1 MQTTHNGMIRGW
13 MASTAVLAAL
23 IAVPAAAQQ
32 APMPSSTDGSIA
44 NSAASLQDGPQAD
57 SPDAIVVTG
66 SRIRRAGLDN
76 AAPVAEITSQAIT
89 DRGFITAADALNN
102 LPSNAPVL
110 NQADGTGNSS
120 GPGYQA
126 PNLFNLG
133 PGRTLTLFNGRRMV
147 TSGSGI
153 GAGDGVGNAFVDANI
168 IPLGLLDR
176 VEVYQGGGAAVY
188 GSDAIAG
195 VVNYIVKKD
204 FAGLELDAQ
213 NGISSRG
220 DYATHSLRATAGRNF
235 GDGRGNVAID
245 LGYSKSPTL
254 MFSARPLSNLG
265 RLTVSNSADTGPA
278 DGIPAVK
285 EIFNAAFWPFN
296 ANGVIFTRPAPVQPF
311 LARSGGNALQFAPDG
326 SVIPYNTGAIQ
337 GIPFASGGDGF
348 KYQALAG
355 LRTGVERYTANLVGH
370 YDLTDRLTLST
381 ELLYARTTGTE
392 IPQGNSYTTLNAG
405 SSSGP
410 IAFTIANPFLTAQAR
425 TLLSGASAA
434 FAGGAPLYL
443 SKYFYDLTPSNDQTT
458 RTDTYRAALAL
469 NGDFDVGSRNFYWS
483 LAGSY
488 ARVDG
493 AQRSWQVV
501 NSRFQNAISAV
512 ASGGRIVCAINA
524 DATVANDDAACAPIN
539 PFGDGNV
546 SAAAR
551 DYVSTR
557 AGIDWKNEQV
567 DLLATLGGTLA
578 RLPMGNADFS
588 IAYEHRDERARFDPL
603 AANRAGSFG
612 TGVRQIAQ
620 SGGYNTDEASAE
632 LIVPLVG
639 KDVTLPL
646 VRLLEAKGAFRYV
659 DNSYA
664 GHQNVWDLGLRWE
677 VVRGVTLRG
686 SRSRNFRAPTLTQL
700 LAPSSSGLNST
711 GFDPCD
717 ADRIAGGPNPA
728 QRRAS
733 CLALFTANPGYG
745 VDADGT
751 GAGLSA
757 AARLA
762 RFQDPSEN
770 FQRATVTTGGNTAL
784 RNEISNTWTYGILLQ
799 PRFVPGLTISADR
812 IEIDLRDGLSAFTT
826 ADFAAACYDD
836 PNPAAGVC
844 SAFTRLATSDG
855 LSPGGTIVTGTTTTF
870 NAGVIRY
877 RGENYVIDYQF
888 APGDL
893 FGGGDLGRLQLTA
906 AATHTTLLTTSV
918 TGTTFVRTDGTYL
931 SPTWVG
937 RFNAAWSKGPLR
949 LTYQLQYRD
958 RTAAGANVS
967 IETTPNPVLARNIVH
982 DVSAQVDIGTVA
994 LRLGVDNLTDKD
1006 PSYPQIAY
1014 GDILGRRFYAG
1025 ARIKLN

>member
-1 MQTTHNGMIRGW
+1 MQHVQFGRVRSL
-13 MASTAVLAAL
+13 MASTAIMTALAA
-23 IAVPAAAQQ
+23 IPAQAQQ
-32 APMPSSTDGSIA
+32 PVEASIA
-44 NSAASLQDGPQAD
+44 TDAAPASDD
-57 SPDAIVVTG
+57 MIVITG
-66 SRIRRAGLDN
+66 SRIRRAGLDQ
-76 AAPVAEITSQAIT
+76 AAPVAEITAQAIT
-89 DRGFITAADALNN
+89 DRGFVTAADALNN

-110 NQADGTGNSS
+110 NQADGSGDTS
-120 GPGYQA
+120 GPGFQA

-133 PGRTLTLFNGRRMV
+133 TGRTLTLFNGRRMV
-147 TSGSGI
+147 TTGSGI
-153 GAGDGVGNAFVDANI
+153 GAGDGVGDAFVDANI

-204 FAGLELDAQ
+204 FSGLVLDAQ
-213 NGISSRG
+213 NGISERG
-220 DYATHSLRATAGRNF
+220 DYATPSLRATAGMNF
-235 GDGRGNVAID
+235 GGGRGNVAID

-254 MFSARPLSNLG
+254 MFDARPLSNRG
-265 RLTVSNSADTGPA
+265 RLTVGNSADTGPT

-296 ANGVIFTRPAPVQPF
+296 RNGVIFTRPAPVPPF
-311 LARSGGNALQFAPDG
+311 LARSSGNALQFAPDG
-326 SVIPYNTGAIQ
+326 SVVRYDTGAIQ

-355 LRTGVERYTANLVGH
+355 LRTGVERYTANLIGH
-370 YDLTDRLTLST
+370 YDLTDRITLST

-405 SSSGP
+405 NYAGP
-410 IAFTIANPFLTAQAR
+410 IPFTITNPFLSTQAR
-425 TLLSGASAA
+425 TLLAGANAGFAA
-434 FAGGAPLYL
+434 GAPLFL
-443 SKYFYDLTPSNDQTT
+443 SKYFYDLTPANDQTT
-458 RTDTYRAALAL
+458 RTETYRAALAL
-469 NGDFDVGSRNFYWS
+469 DGGFDVGDRAFYWS

-501 NSRFQNAISAV
+501 NSRFRNAIGAGL
-512 ASGGRIVCAINA
+512 SGGRIVCAINA
-524 DATVANDDAACAPIN
+524 DAITTNDDAACAPIN

-557 AGIDWKNEQV
+557 AGIDWTNEQV
-567 DLLATLGGTLA
+567 DLLATFGGTLA
-578 RLPMGNADFS
+578 KLPTGNADFS
-588 IAYEHRDERARFDPL
+588 VAYEHRDERAAFDPL

-612 TGVRQIAQ
+612 TGTREVAQ
-620 SGGYNTDEASAE
+620 SGGYNTDELSAE
-632 LIVPLVG
+632 LIVPLIG
-639 KDVTLPL
+639 KDFQLPL

-677 VVRGVTLRG
+677 VTEGVTLRG

-700 LAPSSSGLNST
+700 LAPTVSGLNSV

-717 ADRIAGGPNPA
+717 ADRIASGPNPA
-728 QRRAS
+728 VRRAN
-733 CLALFTANPGYG
+733 CLALFAANPGYG
-745 VDADGT
+745 VDPDGT
-751 GAGLSA
+751 GAGLGA

-770 FQRATVTTGGNTAL
+770 FQRAIVTTGGNTAL

-799 PRFVPGLTISADR
+799 PRVVPGLTISADR
-812 IEIDLRDGLSAFTT
+812 IEIDLTDGLSSFMT

-836 PNPAAGVC
+836 PNPSAAVC
-844 SAFTRLATSDG
+844 GAFTRLANSDG
-855 LSPGGTIVTGTTTTF
+855 VSPGGTIATGTTTTF
-870 NAGVIRY
+870 NAGVVRY
-877 RGENYVIDYQF
+877 RGETYLVDYQF
-888 APGDL
+888 ALGDL
-893 FGGGDLGRLQLTA
+893 LGGGDLGRLQLGA
-906 AATHTTLLTTSV
+906 AATRNALLTTSV
-918 TGTTFVRTDGTYL
+918 TGTTFVRSDGTYL
-931 SPTWVG
+931 SPRWVG
-937 RFNAAWSKGPLR
+937 RFNAAYAKGPLR
-949 LTYQLQYRD
+949 LTYQLEYLD
-958 RTAAGANVS
+958 RTAAGPNVS
-967 IETTPNPVLARNIVH
+967 IETTPNPVLRSNIVH
-982 DVSAQVDIGTVA
+982 DVSAQVDLGRIA
-994 LRLGVDNLTDKD
+994 LRFGIDNLTDRE

-1025 ARIKLN
+1025 ARIKLK

>member
-1 MQTTHNGMIRGW
+1 MQHAHNGMIRGL

-23 IAVPAAAQQ
+23 VATPAFAQQAAAQQ
-32 APMPSSTDGSIA
+32 APADQSIA
-44 NSAASLQDGPQAD
+44 TSADAAPDAD
-57 SPDAIVVTG
+57 DAIVVTG

-76 AAPVAEITSQAIT
+76 AAPVAEITTQTIT

-110 NQADGTGNSS
+110 NQADGSGNAS

-147 TSGSGI
+147 TTGSGI
-153 GAGDGVGNAFVDANI
+153 GSADGVGNAFVDANI

-204 FAGLELDAQ
+204 FSGLELDAQ

-220 DYATHSLRATAGRNF
+220 DYATHSLRATAGVNF
-235 GDGRGNVAID
+235 GGGRGNVAID

-254 MFSARPLSNLG
+254 LFGARPLSNLG
-265 RLTVSNSADTGPA
+265 RLTVSNTADTGPA

-296 ANGVIFTRPAPVQPF
+296 SNGVIFTRAAPVSQF
-311 LARSGGNALQFAPDG
+311 LARSGGNALQFSPDG
-326 SVIPYNTGAIQ
+326 SVIPYNTGVLQ
-337 GIPFASGGDGF
+337 GIPFAAGGDGF

-370 YDLTDRLTLST
+370 YDLTDRISIST
-381 ELLYARTTGTE
+381 ELLYARTIGTE

-405 SSSGP
+405 AYNGP
-410 IAFTIANPFLTAQAR
+410 VVFTNANPYLSTQAR
-425 TLLSGASAA
+425 TLLGAANPA

-443 SKYFYDLTPSNDQTT
+443 SKYFYDLTPANDQTT

-469 NGDFDVGSRNFYWS
+469 EGDFDVGARNFYWS

-488 ARVDG
+488 ARVEG

-501 NSRFQNAISAV
+501 NSRFQNAINAV
-512 ASGGRIVCAINA
+512 SSGGQIVCAINA
-524 DATVANDDAACAPIN
+524 DANPSNNDAACAPIN

-551 DYVSTR
+551 NYVSTR
-557 AGIDWKNEQV
+557 AGTDWTNEQA

-578 RLPMGNADFS
+578 TLPTGNADFS

-603 AANRAGSFG
+603 AANRLGSFG
-612 TGVRQIAQ
+612 TEVRQIGQ
-620 SGGYNTDEASAE
+620 SGGYNTDEMSAE
-632 LIVPLVG
+632 LIVPLIG
-639 KDVTLPL
+639 KDFQLPL

-664 GHQNVWDLGLRWE
+664 GHENVWDLGLRWE

-700 LAPSSSGLNST
+700 LAPSASGLDST

-717 ADRIAGGPNPA
+717 ADRITGGPNPA

-751 GAGLSA
+751 GRGLSA

-762 RFQDPSEN
+762 RFQNPSEN
-770 FQRATVTTGGNTAL
+770 FARATVTTGGNPAL

-799 PRFVPGLTISADR
+799 PRMIPGLTISADR
-812 IEIDLRDGLSAFTT
+812 IEIDLKDGLSAFTT
-826 ADFAAACYDD
+826 QDFTAACYDD

-844 SAFTRLATSDG
+844 SAFTRIATSDG
-855 LSPGGTIVTGTTTTF
+855 LSPGGTIATGTTTTF

-877 RGENYVIDYQF
+877 RGENYMVDYQF
-888 APGDL
+888 AIGDL
-893 FGGGDLGRLQLTA
+893 LRTSDLGRLQLTA
-906 AATHTTLLTTSV
+906 SATHNTLLTTSV
-918 TGTTFVRTDGTYL
+918 TGTTFVRSDGTYL
-931 SPTWVG
+931 SPTWIG
-937 RFNAAWSKGPLR
+937 RFNAAYSKGPLR

-958 RTAAGANVS
+958 RTAAGSNVS

-982 DVSAQVDIGTVA
+982 DVSAQVDLGSVA

-1025 ARIKLN
+1025 ARIKLQ

>member
-1 MQTTHNGMIRGW
+1 MQHAHNGMIRGL

-23 IAVPAAAQQ
+23 VATPAFAQQAAAQQ
-32 APMPSSTDGSIA
+32 APADQSIA
-44 NSAASLQDGPQAD
+44 TSADAAPDAD
-57 SPDAIVVTG
+57 DAIVVTG

-76 AAPVAEITSQAIT
+76 AAPVAEITTQTIT

-110 NQADGTGNSS
+110 NQADGSGNAS

-147 TSGSGI
+147 TTGSGI
-153 GAGDGVGNAFVDANI
+153 GSADGVGNAFVDANI

-204 FAGLELDAQ
+204 FSGLELDAQ

-220 DYATHSLRATAGRNF
+220 DYATHSLRATAGVNF
-235 GDGRGNVAID
+235 GGGRGNVAID

-254 MFSARPLSNLG
+254 LFGARPLSNLG
-265 RLTVSNSADTGPA
+265 RLTVSNTADTGPA

-296 ANGVIFTRPAPVQPF
+296 SNGVIFTRAAPVSQF
-311 LARSGGNALQFAPDG
+311 LARSGGNALQFSPDG
-326 SVIPYNTGAIQ
+326 SVIPYNTGVLQ
-337 GIPFASGGDGF
+337 GIPFAAGGDGF

-370 YDLTDRLTLST
+370 YDLTDRISIST
-381 ELLYARTTGTE
+381 ELLYARTIGTE

-405 SSSGP
+405 AYNGP
-410 IAFTIANPFLTAQAR
+410 VVFTNANPYLSTQAR
-425 TLLSGASAA
+425 TLLGAANPA

-443 SKYFYDLTPSNDQTT
+443 SKYFYDLTPANDQTT

-469 NGDFDVGSRNFYWS
+469 EGDFDVGARNFYWS

-488 ARVDG
+488 ARVEG

-501 NSRFQNAISAV
+501 NSRFQNAINAV
-512 ASGGRIVCAINA
+512 SSGGQIVCAINA
-524 DATVANDDAACAPIN
+524 DANPSNNDAACAPIN

-551 DYVSTR
+551 NYVSTR
-557 AGIDWKNEQV
+557 AGTDWTNEQA

-578 RLPMGNADFS
+578 TLPTGNADFS

-603 AANRAGSFG
+603 AANRLGSFG
-612 TGVRQIAQ
+612 TGVRQVGQ
-620 SGGYNTDEASAE
+620 SGGYNTDEMSAE
-632 LIVPLVG
+632 LIVPLIG
-639 KDVTLPL
+639 KDFQLPL

-664 GHQNVWDLGLRWE
+664 GHENVWDLGLRWE

-700 LAPSSSGLNST
+700 LAPSASGLDST

-717 ADRIAGGPNPA
+717 ADRITGGPNPA

-751 GAGLSA
+751 GRGLSA

-762 RFQDPSEN
+762 RFQNPSEN
-770 FQRATVTTGGNTAL
+770 FARATVTTGGNPAL

-799 PRFVPGLTISADR
+799 PRMIPGLTISADR
-812 IEIDLRDGLSAFTT
+812 IEIDLKDGLSAFTT
-826 ADFAAACYDD
+826 QDFTAACYDD

-844 SAFTRLATSDG
+844 SAFTRIATSDG
-855 LSPGGTIVTGTTTTF
+855 LSPGGTIATGTTTTF

-877 RGENYVIDYQF
+877 RGENYMVDYQF
-888 APGDL
+888 AIGDL
-893 FGGGDLGRLQLTA
+893 LRTSDLGRLQLTA
-906 AATHTTLLTTSV
+906 SATHNTLLTTSV
-918 TGTTFVRTDGTYL
+918 TGTTFVRSDGTYL

-937 RFNAAWSKGPLR
+937 RFNAAYSKGPLR

-958 RTAAGANVS
+958 RTAAGSNVS

-982 DVSAQVDIGTVA
+982 DVSAQVDLGSVA

-1014 GDILGRRFYAG
+1014 GDIVGRRFYAG
-1025 ARIKLN
+1025 ARIKLQ

>member
-1 MQTTHNGMIRGW
+1 MQHAHNGMIRGLK
-13 MASTAVLAAL
+13 ASTAVLAAL
-23 IAVPAAAQQ
+23 VATPAFAQQAAAQQ
-32 APMPSSTDGSIA
+32 TPADQSIA
-44 NSAASLQDGPQAD
+44 TSADAD
-57 SPDAIVVTG
+57 PDADDAIVVTG

-76 AAPVAEITSQAIT
+76 AAPVAEITTQTIT

-110 NQADGTGNSS
+110 NQADGSGNAS

-147 TSGSGI
+147 TTGSGI
-153 GAGDGVGNAFVDANI
+153 GSADGVGNAFVDANI

-204 FAGLELDAQ
+204 FSGLELDAQ

-220 DYATHSLRATAGRNF
+220 DYATHSLRATAGVNF
-235 GDGRGNVAID
+235 GGGRGNVAID

-254 MFSARPLSNLG
+254 LFGARPLSNLG
-265 RLTVSNSADTGPA
+265 RLTVSNTADTGPA

-296 ANGVIFTRPAPVQPF
+296 SNGVIFTRAAPVSQF
-311 LARSGGNALQFAPDG
+311 LARSGGNALQFSPDG
-326 SVIPYNTGAIQ
+326 SVIPYNTGVLQ
-337 GIPFASGGDGF
+337 GIPFAAGGDGF

-370 YDLTDRLTLST
+370 YDLTDRISIST
-381 ELLYARTTGTE
+381 ELLYARTIGTE

-405 SSSGP
+405 AYNGP
-410 IAFTIANPFLTAQAR
+410 VVFTNANPYLSTQAR
-425 TLLSGASAA
+425 TLLGAANPA

-443 SKYFYDLTPSNDQTT
+443 SKYFYDLTPANDQTT

-469 NGDFDVGSRNFYWS
+469 EGDFDVGARNFYWS

-488 ARVDG
+488 ARVEG

-501 NSRFQNAISAV
+501 NSRFQNAINAV
-512 ASGGRIVCAINA
+512 SSGGQIVCAINA
-524 DATVANDDAACAPIN
+524 DANPSNNDAACAPIN

-551 DYVSTR
+551 NYVSTR
-557 AGIDWKNEQV
+557 AGTDWTNEQA

-578 RLPMGNADFS
+578 TLPTGNADFS

-603 AANRAGSFG
+603 VANRLGSFG
-612 TGVRQIAQ
+612 TGVRQVGQ
-620 SGGYNTDEASAE
+620 SGGYNTDEMSAE
-632 LIVPLVG
+632 LIVPLIG
-639 KDVTLPL
+639 KDFQLPL

-664 GHQNVWDLGLRWE
+664 GHENVWDLGLRWE

-700 LAPSSSGLNST
+700 LAPSASGLDST

-717 ADRIAGGPNPA
+717 ADRITGGPNPA

-751 GAGLSA
+751 GRGLSA

-762 RFQDPSEN
+762 RFQNPSEN
-770 FQRATVTTGGNTAL
+770 FARATVTTGGNPAL

-799 PRFVPGLTISADR
+799 PRMIPGLTISADR
-812 IEIDLRDGLSAFTT
+812 IEIDLKDGLSAFTT
-826 ADFAAACYDD
+826 QDFTAACYDD

-844 SAFTRLATSDG
+844 SAFTRIATSDG
-855 LSPGGTIVTGTTTTF
+855 LSPGGTIATGTTTTF

-877 RGENYVIDYQF
+877 RGENYMVDYQF
-888 APGDL
+888 AIGDL
-893 FGGGDLGRLQLTA
+893 LRTSDLGRLQLTA
-906 AATHTTLLTTSV
+906 SATHNTLLTTSV
-918 TGTTFVRTDGTYL
+918 TGTTFVRSDGTYL

-937 RFNAAWSKGPLR
+937 RFNAAYSKGPLR

-958 RTAAGANVS
+958 RTAAGSNVS

-982 DVSAQVDIGTVA
+982 DVSAQVDLGSVA

-1025 ARIKLN
+1025 ARIKLQ

>member
-1 MQTTHNGMIRGW
+1 MQHVHNGMIRDL

-23 IAVPAAAQQ
+23 IATPALAQQTPADQSIATTVDADPAAEE
-32 APMPSSTDGSIA
+32 T
-44 NSAASLQDGPQAD
+44 
-57 SPDAIVVTG
+57 IVVTG

-76 AAPVAEITSQAIT
+76 APPVAEITTQSIT
-89 DRGFITAADALNN
+89 DRGFITAAEALNN

-110 NQADGTGNSS
+110 NQADGSGNTS

-133 PGRTLTLFNGRRMV
+133 VGRTLTLFNGRRMV
-147 TSGSGI
+147 TTGSGI
-153 GAGDGVGNAFVDANI
+153 GSADGVGNAFVDANI

-204 FAGLELDAQ
+204 FSGLVIDGQAGIA
-213 NGISSRG
+213 GRG
-220 DYATHSLRATAGRNF
+220 DYATQSVRGTAGINF
-235 GDGRGNVAID
+235 ADGRGNIAVD

-254 MFSARPLSNLG
+254 LFDARPLSNLG
-265 RLTVSNSADTGPA
+265 RLTVSNAADTGPA

-296 ANGVIFTRPAPVQPF
+296 SNGVIFTRAAPVAPF
-311 LARSGGNALQFAPDG
+311 LARSNGSALQFSPDG
-326 SVIPYNTGAIQ
+326 SVIPYDTGVLQ

-370 YDLTDRLTLST
+370 YDLIDSITVST

-405 SSSGP
+405 AYNGP
-410 IAFTIANPFLTAQAR
+410 IAFTAANPYLTTQAR
-425 TLLSGASAA
+425 TLLGTANPA
-434 FAGGAPLYL
+434 FAAGAPLFL
-443 SKYFYDLTPSNDQTT
+443 SKYFYDLTPANDQTT
-458 RTDTYRAALAL
+458 RTETYRAALAL
-469 NGDFDVGSRNFYWS
+469 DGDFDMGSRNFYWS

-501 NSRFQNAISAV
+501 NSRFQNAINAV
-512 ASGGRIVCAINA
+512 TSGGRTVCAINA
-524 DATVANDDAACAPIN
+524 DAITTNDDPNCATIN
-539 PFGDGNV
+539 PFGNGNV
-546 SAAAR
+546 SAHAR
-551 DYVSTR
+551 NYVSTR
-557 AGIDWKNEQV
+557 AGTDWTNEQT
-567 DLLATLGGTLA
+567 DLLATLGGTLVK
-578 RLPMGNADFS
+578 LPTGSADFS
-588 IAYEHRDERARFDPL
+588 VAYEHRNESARFDPL
-603 AANRAGSFG
+603 EANRLGNFG
-612 TGVRQIAQ
+612 TGVRQIGQ
-620 SGGYNTDEASAE
+620 SGSYNTDEVSAE
-632 LIVPLVG
+632 LIVPLIG
-639 KDVTLPL
+639 KDFQLPF

-664 GHQNVWDLGLRWE
+664 GKENVWDIGLRWE

-700 LAPSSSGLNST
+700 IAPSASGLDST

-717 ADRIAGGPNPA
+717 ADRISGGPNPA
-728 QRRAS
+728 VRRAS

-745 VDADGT
+745 VDPDGT

-762 RFQDPSEN
+762 RFQNPSEN
-770 FQRATVTTGGNTAL
+770 FARATVTTGGNPNL
-784 RNEISNTWTYGILLQ
+784 RNEVSKTWTYGILLQ
-799 PRFVPGLTISADR
+799 PAIIPGLTISADR
-812 IEIDLRDGLSAFTT
+812 IEIDLRDGLSAFSTQ
-826 ADFAAACYDD
+826 DFTAACYDD

-844 SAFTRLATSDG
+844 NAFTRLATADAI
-855 LSPGGTIVTGTTTTF
+855 SPGGTIATGTTTTF
-870 NAGVIRY
+870 NAGVLRY
-877 RGENYVIDYQF
+877 RGENYMVDYQF
-888 APGDL
+888 ALGGL
-893 FGGGDLGRLQLTA
+893 FRTGDLGRLQLTA
-906 AATHTTLLTTSV
+906 AATHNTVLTTSV

-937 RFNAAWSKGPLR
+937 RFNAAYSKGPLR

-982 DVSAQVDIGTVA
+982 DVSAQVDLGNYA
-994 LRLGVDNLTDKD
+994 LRLGIDNLTDKD

-1025 ARIKLN
+1025 VRIKLK

>member
-1 MQTTHNGMIRGW
+1 MQHAHNGMIRGL

-23 IAVPAAAQQ
+23 VATPAFAQQAAAQQ
-32 APMPSSTDGSIA
+32 APADQSIA
-44 NSAASLQDGPQAD
+44 TSADAAPDAD
-57 SPDAIVVTG
+57 DAIVVTG

-76 AAPVAEITSQAIT
+76 AAPVAEITTQTIT

-110 NQADGTGNSS
+110 NQADGSGNAS

-147 TSGSGI
+147 TTGSGI
-153 GAGDGVGNAFVDANI
+153 GSADGVGNAFVDANI

-204 FAGLELDAQ
+204 FSGLELDAQ

-220 DYATHSLRATAGRNF
+220 DYATHSLRATAGVNF
-235 GDGRGNVAID
+235 GGGRGNVAID

-254 MFSARPLSNLG
+254 LFGARPLSNLG
-265 RLTVSNSADTGPA
+265 RLTVSNTADTGPA

-296 ANGVIFTRPAPVQPF
+296 SNGVIFTRAAPVSQF
-311 LARSGGNALQFAPDG
+311 LARSGGNALQFSPDG
-326 SVIPYNTGAIQ
+326 SVIPYNTGVLQ
-337 GIPFASGGDGF
+337 GIPFAAGGDGF

-370 YDLTDRLTLST
+370 YDLTDRISIST
-381 ELLYARTTGTE
+381 ELLYARTIGTE

-405 SSSGP
+405 AYNGP
-410 IAFTIANPFLTAQAR
+410 VVFTNANPYLSTQAR
-425 TLLSGASAA
+425 TLLGAANPA

-443 SKYFYDLTPSNDQTT
+443 SKYFYDLTPANDQTT

-469 NGDFDVGSRNFYWS
+469 EGDFDVGARNFYWS

-488 ARVDG
+488 ARVEG

-501 NSRFQNAISAV
+501 NSRFQNAINAV
-512 ASGGRIVCAINA
+512 SSGGQIVCAINA
-524 DATVANDDAACAPIN
+524 DANPSNNDAACAPIN

-551 DYVSTR
+551 NYVSTR
-557 AGIDWKNEQV
+557 AGTDWTNEQA

-578 RLPMGNADFS
+578 TLPTGNADFS

-603 AANRAGSFG
+603 AANRLGSFG
-612 TGVRQIAQ
+612 TGVRQVGQ
-620 SGGYNTDEASAE
+620 SGGYNTDEMSAE
-632 LIVPLVG
+632 LIVPLIG
-639 KDVTLPL
+639 KDFQLPL

-664 GHQNVWDLGLRWE
+664 GHENVWDLGLRWE

-700 LAPSSSGLNST
+700 LAPSASGLDST

-717 ADRIAGGPNPA
+717 ADRITGGPNPA

-751 GAGLSA
+751 GRGLSA

-762 RFQDPSEN
+762 RFQNPSEN
-770 FQRATVTTGGNTAL
+770 FARATVTTGGNPAL

-799 PRFVPGLTISADR
+799 PRMIPGLTISADR
-812 IEIDLRDGLSAFTT
+812 IEIDLKDGLSAFTT
-826 ADFAAACYDD
+826 QDFTAACYDD

-844 SAFTRLATSDG
+844 SAFTRIATSDG
-855 LSPGGTIVTGTTTTF
+855 LSPGGTIATGTTTTF

-877 RGENYVIDYQF
+877 RGENYMVDYQF
-888 APGDL
+888 AIGDL
-893 FGGGDLGRLQLTA
+893 LRTSDLGRLQLTA
-906 AATHTTLLTTSV
+906 SATHNTLLTTSV
-918 TGTTFVRTDGTYL
+918 TGTTFVRSDGTYL

-937 RFNAAWSKGPLR
+937 RFNAAYSKGPLR

-958 RTAAGANVS
+958 RTAAGSNVS

-982 DVSAQVDIGTVA
+982 DVSAQVDLGSVA

-1025 ARIKLN
+1025 ARIKLQ

>member
-1 MQTTHNGMIRGW
+1 MQHEQNGTIRGL

-23 IAVPAAAQQ
+23 VAMPAYAQQTADPADQSIATSVDAAAD
-32 APMPSSTDGSIA
+32 TDE
-44 NSAASLQDGPQAD
+44 
-57 SPDAIVVTG
+57 AIVVTG

-76 AAPVAEITSQAIT
+76 AAPVAEITTRSIT

-110 NQADGTGNSS
+110 NQADGSGNAS

-147 TSGSGI
+147 TTGSGI
-153 GAGDGVGNAFVDANI
+153 GSADGVGNAFVDANI

-204 FAGLELDAQ
+204 FSGIELDAQ

-220 DYATHSLRATAGRNF
+220 DYATHSLRGTAGVNF
-235 GDGRGNVAID
+235 AGGRGNVAID

-265 RLTVSNSADTGPA
+265 RLTVSNAADTGPA

-296 ANGVIFTRPAPVQPF
+296 SNGVIFTRPAPVSPF

-326 SVIPYNTGAIQ
+326 SVIPYNTGVLQ
-337 GIPFASGGDGF
+337 GIPFAAGGDGF

-370 YDLTDRLTLST
+370 YDLTDRVSVST

-405 SSSGP
+405 AYNGP
-410 IAFTIANPFLTAQAR
+410 IAFTIANPYLTSQAR
-425 TLLSGASAA
+425 TLLGGANAA

-443 SKYFYDLTPSNDQTT
+443 SKYFYDLTPANDQTT

-469 NGDFDVGSRNFYWS
+469 EGDFDLGTRNFYWS
-483 LAGSY
+483 IAGSY
-488 ARVDG
+488 ARVEG
-493 AQRSWQVV
+493 SQRSWQVV
-501 NSRFQNAISAV
+501 NSRFQNAINAV
-512 ASGGRIVCAINA
+512 SSGGQIVCAINA
-524 DATVANDDAACAPIN
+524 DANPNNNDTACAPIN

-551 DYVSTR
+551 NYVSTR
-557 AGIDWKNEQV
+557 AGIDWTNEQA

-578 RLPMGNADFS
+578 TLPMGNADFS

-603 AANRAGSFG
+603 DANRAGSFG
-612 TGVRQIAQ
+612 TGVRQVAQ
-620 SGGYNTDEASAE
+620 SGGYNTDELSAE

-639 KDVTLPL
+639 KDFQLPL

-664 GHQNVWDLGLRWE
+664 GHENVWDLGLRWE
-677 VVRGVTLRG
+677 VVPGVTLRG

-700 LAPSSSGLNST
+700 LAPSASGLNST

-717 ADRIAGGPNPA
+717 ADRIASGPNPA

-751 GAGLSA
+751 GAGLSP

-762 RFQDPSEN
+762 RFQNPSEN
-770 FQRATVTTGGNTAL
+770 FARATVTTGGNAGL

-799 PRFVPGLTISADR
+799 PRVVPGLTISADR

-826 ADFAAACYDD
+826 QDFAAACYDD

-855 LSPGGTIVTGTTTTF
+855 LSPGGTIATGTTTTF

-877 RGENYVIDYQF
+877 RGENYMVDYQF
-888 APGDL
+888 ALGDL
-893 FGGGDLGRLQLTA
+893 LSAGDLGQLQLTA
-906 AATHTTLLTTSV
+906 SATHNTLLTTSV

-937 RFNAAWSKGPLR
+937 RFNAAYSKGPLR

-982 DVSAQVDIGTVA
+982 DVSAQVDLGAIA
-994 LRLGVDNLTDKD
+994 LRFGVDNLTDKD

-1025 ARIKLN
+1025 ARIKLR

>member
-1 MQTTHNGMIRGW
+1 MIRGL

-23 IAVPAAAQQ
+23 VAMPALAQQ
-32 APMPSSTDGSIA
+32 APAPADPSIA
-44 NSAASLQDGPQAD
+44 TSVDAELD
-57 SPDAIVVTG
+57 PDATIVVTG

-76 AAPVAEITSQAIT
+76 AAPVAEITTQSIT

-110 NQADGTGNSS
+110 NQADGSGNSS

-147 TSGSGI
+147 TTGSGI
-153 GAGDGVGNAFVDANI
+153 GSADGVGNAFVDANI

-204 FAGLELDAQ
+204 FSGLELDAQ

-220 DYATHSLRATAGRNF
+220 DFATHSLRGTAGVNF
-235 GDGRGNVAID
+235 GGGRGNIAID
-245 LGYSKSPTL
+245 LGYSRSPTL

-265 RLTVSNSADTGPA
+265 RLTVSNAADTGPA

-296 ANGVIFTRPAPVQPF
+296 SNGVIFTRPAPVSPF
-311 LARSGGNALQFAPDG
+311 LARSNGNALQFSPDG
-326 SVIPYNTGAIQ
+326 SVIPYNTGVLQ
-337 GIPFASGGDGF
+337 GIPFAAGGDGF

-370 YDLTDRLTLST
+370 YDLTDRVSLST

-405 SSSGP
+405 AYNGP
-410 IAFTIANPFLTAQAR
+410 IAFTIANPYLSAQAR
-425 TLLSGASAA
+425 TLLRGANAG

-443 SKYFYDLTPSNDQTT
+443 SKYFYDLTPANDQTT

-469 NGDFDVGSRNFYWS
+469 EGDFDVGARNFYWS

-488 ARVDG
+488 ARVEG

-501 NSRFQNAISAV
+501 NARFQNAINAV
-512 ASGGRIVCAINA
+512 SSGGQIVCAINA
-524 DATVANDDAACAPIN
+524 DANPNNNDTACAPIN

-551 DYVSTR
+551 NYVSTR
-557 AGIDWKNEQV
+557 AGTDWTNEQA
-567 DLLATLGGTLA
+567 DLLATLGGTIA
-578 RLPMGNADFS
+578 RLPTGNADFS

-603 AANRAGSFG
+603 DANRLGSFG
-612 TGVRQIAQ
+612 TGVRQVGQ
-620 SGGYNTDEASAE
+620 SGGYNTDEMSAE
-632 LIVPLVG
+632 LIVPLIG
-639 KDVTLPL
+639 KDVQLPL

-664 GHQNVWDLGLRWE
+664 GHENVWDLGLRWE
-677 VVRGVTLRG
+677 VVRGVTVRG

-700 LAPSSSGLNST
+700 LAPSASGLDST

-717 ADRIAGGPNPA
+717 ADRISGGPNPA

-733 CLALFTANPGYG
+733 CLALFAANPGYG

-770 FQRATVTTGGNTAL
+770 FARASVTTGGNAGL

-799 PRFVPGLTISADR
+799 PRIVPGLTISADR
-812 IEIDLRDGLSAFTT
+812 IEIDLKDGLSAFTT
-826 ADFAAACYDD
+826 QDFTAACYDD

-844 SAFTRLATSDG
+844 SAFTRLATTDG
-855 LSPGGTIVTGTTTTF
+855 LSPGGTIATGTTTTF

-877 RGENYVIDYQF
+877 RGENYMVDYQF
-888 APGDL
+888 ALGDL
-893 FGGGDLGRLQLTA
+893 FRTGDLSRLQLTA
-906 AATHTTLLTTSV
+906 SATHNTLLTTSV

-937 RFNAAWSKGPLR
+937 RFNAAYSKGPLR

-958 RTAAGANVS
+958 RTAAGSNVS

-982 DVSAQVDIGTVA
+982 DVSAQVDLGAIA
-994 LRLGVDNLTDKD
+994 LRIGVDNLTDKD

>member
-1 MQTTHNGMIRGW
+1 MQHAHTGMIRGL

-23 IAVPAAAQQ
+23 VATPTLAQQ
-32 APMPSSTDGSIA
+32 APADQSIA
-44 NSAASLQDGPQAD
+44 TSVDAE
-57 SPDAIVVTG
+57 PDAEDTIVVTG

-76 AAPVAEITSQAIT
+76 AAPVAEITTQSIT

-110 NQADGTGNSS
+110 NQADGSGNAS

-147 TSGSGI
+147 TTGSGI
-153 GAGDGVGNAFVDANI
+153 GSADGVGNAFVDANI

-204 FAGLELDAQ
+204 FSGLELDAQ

-220 DYATHSLRATAGRNF
+220 DYATHSLRGTAGINF
-235 GDGRGNVAID
+235 GGGRGNIAID

-254 MFSARPLSNLG
+254 LFGARPLSNLG
-265 RLTVSNSADTGPA
+265 RLTVSNTADTGPA

-296 ANGVIFTRPAPVQPF
+296 ANGVIFTRPAPVSPF
-311 LARSGGNALQFAPDG
+311 LARSNGNALQFSPDG
-326 SVIPYNTGAIQ
+326 SVIPYNTGVLQ
-337 GIPFASGGDGF
+337 GIPFAAGGDGF

-370 YDLTDRLTLST
+370 YDLTDHVSIST

-405 SSSGP
+405 SYNGP
-410 IAFTIANPFLTAQAR
+410 IAFTIANPYLSAQAR
-425 TLLSGASAA
+425 TLLGGANAG
-434 FAGGAPLYL
+434 FAGGAPLFL
-443 SKYFYDLTPSNDQTT
+443 SKYFYDLTPANDQTT

-469 NGDFDVGSRNFYWS
+469 EGDFDVGTHNFYWS

-488 ARVDG
+488 ARVEG

-501 NSRFQNAISAV
+501 NARFQNAINAV
-512 ASGGRIVCAINA
+512 SSGGQIVCAINA
-524 DATVANDDAACAPIN
+524 DANPSNNDAACAPIN
-539 PFGDGNV
+539 PFGNGNV

-551 DYVSTR
+551 NYVSTR
-557 AGIDWKNEQV
+557 AGTDWTNEQA
-567 DLLATLGGTLA
+567 DLLATLGGTIA
-578 RLPMGNADFS
+578 RLPTGNADFS

-603 AANRAGSFG
+603 AANRLGSFG
-612 TGVRQIAQ
+612 TGVRQVSQ
-620 SGGYNTDEASAE
+620 SGGYNTDEMSAE
-632 LIVPLVG
+632 LIVPLIG
-639 KDVTLPL
+639 KDFQLPL

-664 GHQNVWDLGLRWE
+664 GHENVWDLGLRWE

-700 LAPSSSGLNST
+700 LAPSASGLDST

-717 ADRIAGGPNPA
+717 ADRISGGPNPA

-762 RFQDPSEN
+762 RFQNPSEN
-770 FQRATVTTGGNTAL
+770 FARATVTSGGNAAL

-799 PRFVPGLTISADR
+799 PRVVPGLTISADR
-812 IEIDLRDGLSAFTT
+812 IEIDLKDGLSAFTT
-826 ADFAAACYDD
+826 QDFTAACYDD
-836 PNPAAGVC
+836 PNPASGVC
-844 SAFTRLATSDG
+844 SAFTRLATTDG
-855 LSPGGTIVTGTTTTF
+855 LSPGGTIATGTTTTF

-877 RGENYVIDYQF
+877 RGENYMVDYQF
-888 APGDL
+888 ALGDL
-893 FGGGDLGRLQLTA
+893 FRTSDLGRLQLTA
-906 AATHTTLLTTSV
+906 SATHNTLLTTSV
-918 TGTTFVRTDGTYL
+918 TGTTFVRTDGTYQ

-937 RFNAAWSKGPLR
+937 RFNAAYSKGPLR

-958 RTAAGANVS
+958 RTAAGSNVS

-982 DVSAQVDIGTVA
+982 DVSAQVDLGAIA
-994 LRLGVDNLTDKD
+994 LRIGVDNLTDKD

>member
-1 MQTTHNGMIRGW
+1 MQHAHIGMIRGL
-13 MASTAVLAAL
+13 MASTAMLAATPVL
-23 IAVPAAAQQ
+23 AQQ
-32 APMPSSTDGSIA
+32 AMPQAATSADQSIA
-44 NSAASLQDGPQAD
+44 TSADAAPDGD
-57 SPDAIVVTG
+57 EAIVVTG
-66 SRIRRAGLDN
+66 SRIRRPGLDN
-76 AAPVAEITSQAIT
+76 AAPVAEITTQSIT

-110 NQADGTGNSS
+110 NQADGSGNSS

-147 TSGSGI
+147 TTGSGI
-153 GAGDGVGNAFVDANI
+153 GSADGVGNAFVDANI

-204 FAGLELDAQ
+204 FSGLELDAQ

-220 DYATHSLRATAGRNF
+220 DYATHSLRATAGTNF
-235 GDGRGNVAID
+235 GGGRGNVAID

-254 MFSARPLSNLG
+254 MFSARPLSNRG
-265 RLTVSNSADTGPA
+265 RLTVSNAADTGPA

-296 ANGVIFTRPAPVQPF
+296 SNGVIFTRPAPVSQF
-311 LARSGGNALQFAPDG
+311 LARSSGNALQFSPDG
-326 SVIPYNTGAIQ
+326 SVIPYTTGVLQ
-337 GIPFASGGDGF
+337 GIPFAAGGDGF

-370 YDLTDRLTLST
+370 YDLTDHVTVST
-381 ELLYARTTGTE
+381 ELLYARTKGTE

-405 SSSGP
+405 AYNGP
-410 IAFTIANPFLTAQAR
+410 IAFTSTNPYLSAQAR
-425 TLLSGASAA
+425 TLLGAANA
-434 FAGGAPLYL
+434 GFAGGAPLYL
-443 SKYFYDLTPSNDQTT
+443 SKYFYDLTPANDQTT

-469 NGDFDVGSRNFYWS
+469 EGDFDVGSRNFYWS

-488 ARVDG
+488 ARVEG

-501 NSRFQNAISAV
+501 NARFQNAINAV
-512 ASGGRIVCAINA
+512 SSGGQIVCAINA
-524 DATVANDDAACAPIN
+524 DANPSNNDAACAPIN

-557 AGIDWKNEQV
+557 AGIDWTNEQA

-588 IAYEHRDERARFDPL
+588 VAYEHRDERARFDPL
-603 AANRAGSFG
+603 AANQLGNFG
-612 TGVRQIAQ
+612 TGVRQVGQ
-620 SGGYNTDEASAE
+620 SGGYNTDEVSAE
-632 LIVPLVG
+632 LIVPLIG
-639 KDVTLPL
+639 KDFQLPL

-664 GHQNVWDLGLRWE
+664 GHENVWDLGLRWE

-700 LAPSSSGLNST
+700 LAPSASGLDST

-717 ADRIAGGPNPA
+717 ADRIASGPNPA

-770 FQRATVTTGGNTAL
+770 FARATVTTGGNAAL
-784 RNEISNTWTYGILLQ
+784 RNEISKTWTYGILLQ

-812 IEIDLRDGLSAFTT
+812 IEIDLKDGLSAFTT
-826 ADFAAACYDD
+826 QDFTAACYDD
-836 PNPAAGVC
+836 PNPASGVC

-855 LSPGGTIVTGTTTTF
+855 LSPGGTIATGTTTTF

-877 RGENYVIDYQF
+877 RGENYMVDYQF
-888 APGDL
+888 ALGDL
-893 FGGGDLGRLQLTA
+893 FRSGDLGRLQLTA
-906 AATHTTLLTTSV
+906 SATHNTLLTTSV
-918 TGTTFVRTDGTYL
+918 ADTTFVRTDVTYL

-937 RFNAAWSKGPLR
+937 RFNAAYSKGPLR
-949 LTYQLQYRD
+949 LTYQLEYRD
-958 RTAAGANVS
+958 RTAAGANAS

-982 DVSAQVDIGTVA
+982 DVSAQVDLGAIA
-994 LRLGVDNLTDKD
+994 LRFGVDNLTDKD

-1025 ARIKLN
+1025 ARIKLQ

>member
-1 MQTTHNGMIRGW
+1 MQHAHNGMIRGL

-23 IAVPAAAQQ
+23 VATPAFAQQ
-32 APMPSSTDGSIA
+32 AAPQQAPADQSIA
-44 NSAASLQDGPQAD
+44 TSADAAPDAD
-57 SPDAIVVTG
+57 DAIVVTG

-76 AAPVAEITSQAIT
+76 AAPVAEITTQTIT

-110 NQADGTGNSS
+110 NQADGSGNAS

-147 TSGSGI
+147 TTGSGI
-153 GAGDGVGNAFVDANI
+153 GSADGVGNAFVDANI

-204 FAGLELDAQ
+204 FSGLELDAQ

-220 DYATHSLRATAGRNF
+220 DYATHSLRATAGVNF
-235 GDGRGNVAID
+235 GGGRGNVAID

-254 MFSARPLSNLG
+254 LFGARPLSNLG
-265 RLTVSNSADTGPA
+265 RLTVSNTADTGPA

-296 ANGVIFTRPAPVQPF
+296 SNGVIFTRAAPVSQF
-311 LARSGGNALQFAPDG
+311 LARSGGNALQFSPDG
-326 SVIPYNTGAIQ
+326 SVIPYNTGVLQ
-337 GIPFASGGDGF
+337 GIPFAAGGDGF

-370 YDLTDRLTLST
+370 YDLTDRISIST

-405 SSSGP
+405 AYNGP
-410 IAFTIANPFLTAQAR
+410 VVFTNANPYLSTQAR
-425 TLLSGASAA
+425 TLLGAANPA
-434 FAGGAPLYL
+434 FVGGGGLYV
-443 SKYFYDLTPSNDQTT
+443 SKYFYDLTPANDQTT

-469 NGDFDVGSRNFYWS
+469 EGDFDVGARNFYWS

-488 ARVDG
+488 ARVEG

-501 NSRFQNAISAV
+501 NSRFQNAINAV
-512 ASGGRIVCAINA
+512 SSGGQIVCAINA
-524 DATVANDDAACAPIN
+524 DANPSNNDAACAPIN

-551 DYVSTR
+551 NYVSTR
-557 AGIDWKNEQV
+557 AGTDWTNEQA

-578 RLPMGNADFS
+578 TLPTGNADFS

-603 AANRAGSFG
+603 AANRLGSFG
-612 TGVRQIAQ
+612 TGVRQVGQ
-620 SGGYNTDEASAE
+620 SGGYNTDEMSAE
-632 LIVPLVG
+632 LIVPLIG
-639 KDVTLPL
+639 KDFQLPL

-664 GHQNVWDLGLRWE
+664 GHENVWDLGLRWE

-700 LAPSSSGLNST
+700 LAPSASGLDST

-717 ADRIAGGPNPA
+717 ADRITGGPNPA

-751 GAGLSA
+751 GRGLSA

-762 RFQDPSEN
+762 RFQNPSEN
-770 FQRATVTTGGNTAL
+770 FARATVTTGGNPAL

-799 PRFVPGLTISADR
+799 PRMIPGLTISADR
-812 IEIDLRDGLSAFTT
+812 IEIDLKDGLSAFTT
-826 ADFAAACYDD
+826 QDFTAACYDD

-844 SAFTRLATSDG
+844 SAFTRIATSDG
-855 LSPGGTIVTGTTTTF
+855 LSPGGTIATGTTTTF

-877 RGENYVIDYQF
+877 RGENYMVDYQF
-888 APGDL
+888 AIGDL
-893 FGGGDLGRLQLTA
+893 LRTSDLGRLQLTA
-906 AATHTTLLTTSV
+906 SATHNTLLTTSV
-918 TGTTFVRTDGTYL
+918 TGTTFVRSDGTYL

-937 RFNAAWSKGPLR
+937 RFNAAYSKGPLR

-958 RTAAGANVS
+958 RTAAGSNVS

-982 DVSAQVDIGTVA
+982 DVSAQVDLGSVA
-994 LRLGVDNLTDKD
+994 LRFGVDNLTDKD

-1025 ARIKLN
+1025 ARIKLQ

>member
-1 MQTTHNGMIRGW
+1 MQHVQNGMIRGL

-23 IAVPAAAQQ
+23 VAMPALAQQ
-32 APMPSSTDGSIA
+32 APAPADQSIA
-44 NSAASLQDGPQAD
+44 TSVDAAAD
-57 SPDAIVVTG
+57 TDEAIVVTG

-76 AAPVAEITSQAIT
+76 AAPVAEITTRSIT

-110 NQADGTGNSS
+110 NQADGSGNAS

-147 TSGSGI
+147 TTGSGI
-153 GAGDGVGNAFVDANI
+153 GSADGVGNAFVDANI

-204 FAGLELDAQ
+204 FSGIELDAQ

-220 DYATHSLRATAGRNF
+220 DYATHSLRGTAGVNF
-235 GDGRGNVAID
+235 AGGRGNVAID

-265 RLTVSNSADTGPA
+265 RLTVSNAADTGPA

-296 ANGVIFTRPAPVQPF
+296 SNGVIFTRPAPVSPF

-326 SVIPYNTGAIQ
+326 SVIPYNTGVLQ
-337 GIPFASGGDGF
+337 GIPFAAGGDGF

-370 YDLTDRLTLST
+370 YDLTDRVTVST

-405 SSSGP
+405 AYNGP
-410 IAFTIANPFLTAQAR
+410 IAFTIANPYLTAQAR
-425 TLLSGASAA
+425 TLLGGANTA

-443 SKYFYDLTPSNDQTT
+443 SKYFYDLTPANDQTT

-469 NGDFDVGSRNFYWS
+469 EGDFDLGARNFYWS
-483 LAGSY
+483 IAGSY
-488 ARVDG
+488 ARVEG
-493 AQRSWQVV
+493 SQRSWQVV
-501 NSRFQNAISAV
+501 NSRFQNAINAV
-512 ASGGRIVCAINA
+512 SSGGQIVCAINA
-524 DATVANDDAACAPIN
+524 DANPNNNDTACAPIN
-539 PFGDGNV
+539 PLGNGNV

-551 DYVSTR
+551 NYVSTR
-557 AGIDWKNEQV
+557 AGIDWTNEQA

-578 RLPMGNADFS
+578 TLPMGNADFS
-588 IAYEHRDERARFDPL
+588 IAYEHRDEQARFDPL
-603 AANRAGSFG
+603 DANRAGSFG
-612 TGVRQIAQ
+612 TGVRQVAQ
-620 SGGYNTDEASAE
+620 SGGYNTDELSAE

-639 KDVTLPL
+639 KDFQLPL

-664 GHQNVWDLGLRWE
+664 GHENVWDLGLRWE

-700 LAPSSSGLNST
+700 LAPSASGLNST

-717 ADRIAGGPNPA
+717 ADRIASGPNPA
-728 QRRAS
+728 VRRAS

-751 GAGLSA
+751 GAGLSP

-770 FQRATVTTGGNTAL
+770 FARATVTTGGNAGL

-799 PRFVPGLTISADR
+799 PRVVPGLTISADR

-826 ADFAAACYDD
+826 QDFAAACYDD

-855 LSPGGTIVTGTTTTF
+855 LSPGGTIATGTTTTF

-877 RGENYVIDYQF
+877 RGENYMVDYQF
-888 APGDL
+888 ALGDL
-893 FGGGDLGRLQLTA
+893 LRAGDLGRLQLTA
-906 AATHTTLLTTSV
+906 SATHNTLLTTSV

-937 RFNAAWSKGPLR
+937 RFNAAYSKGPLR

-982 DVSAQVDIGTVA
+982 DVSAQVNLGAIA
-994 LRLGVDNLTDKD
+994 LRFGVDNLTDKD

-1025 ARIKLN
+1025 ARIKLR

>member
-1 MQTTHNGMIRGW
+1 MQQANRRLIRGM
-13 MASTAVLAAL
+13 MASSAIAAMLAA
-23 IAVPAAAQQ
+23 IPAFAQQEPAA
-32 APMPSSTDGSIA
+32 SSIA
-44 NSAASLQDGPQAD
+44 NS
-57 SPDAIVVTG
+57 PDADADGTIVVTG
-66 SRIRRAGLDN
+66 SRIRRAGLEN
-76 AAPVAEITSQAIT
+76 AAPVAEVTAQSIT
-89 DRGFITAADALNN
+89 DRGFISAADALNN
-102 LPSNAPVL
+102 LPSNAPVI
-110 NQADGTGNSS
+110 NQADGSGNSS

-133 PGRTLTLFNGRRMV
+133 VGRTLTLLNGRRMV

-153 GAGDGVGNAFVDANI
+153 GSTDGVGDAFVDANI
-168 IPLGLLDR
+168 IPLGLLER

-204 FAGLELDAQ
+204 FSGLELDAQ

-220 DYATHSLRATAGRNF
+220 DDATHSLRGTAGMNF
-235 GDGRGNVAID
+235 AGGRGNVAID
-245 LGYSKSPTL
+245 LSYSSTPTL

-265 RLTVSNSADTGPA
+265 RLTVSNGADTGPA

-296 ANGVIFTRPAPVQPF
+296 SNGVIFTRPAPISPF
-311 LARSGGNALQFAPDG
+311 LARSGGNPLQFSPNG
-326 SVIPYNTGAIQ
+326 NVVPYNTGALQ

-348 KYQALAG
+348 PYQALAG
-355 LRTGVERYTANLVGH
+355 LRTGVDRYTANLVGH
-370 YDLTDRLTLST
+370 YDLTDRVTVST

-405 SSSGP
+405 NYNGP
-410 IAFTIANPFLTAQAR
+410 IAFTITNAYLSTQAA
-425 TLLSGASAA
+425 TLLAA
-434 FAGGAPLYL
+434 ANAGFARGAPLFL
-443 SKYFYDLTPSNDQTT
+443 SKYFYDLTPGNDQTT
-458 RTDTYRAALAL
+458 RTDTYRAALSV
-469 NGDFDVGSRNFYWS
+469 NGDFDVGARNFYWS
-483 LAGSY
+483 VAGSY

-493 AQRSWQVV
+493 VQRSWQVI
-501 NSRFQNAISAV
+501 NSRFNNAINAV
-512 ASGGRIVCAINA
+512 SSGGQIVCAINA
-524 DATVANDDAACAPIN
+524 DADPSNNDGACSPIN
-539 PFGDGNV
+539 PFGNGNV

-551 DYVSTR
+551 NYVSTR
-557 AGIDWKNEQV
+557 AGIDWTNQQA

-578 RLPMGNADFS
+578 KLPMGNADFS

-603 AANRAGSFG
+603 AANRLGTFG
-612 TGVRQIAQ
+612 TGVPQVAQ
-620 SGGYNTDEASAE
+620 NGRYYTNEFSAE
-632 LIVPLVG
+632 LVVPLIGRQVQ
-639 KDVTLPL
+639 LPL
-646 VRLLEAKGAFRYV
+646 VRLLEAKGAFRSV

-677 VVRGVTLRG
+677 VVDGVTLRG

-700 LAPSSSGLNST
+700 LAPSATGLDST

-717 ADRIAGGPNPA
+717 ADRISGGPNPT
-728 QRRAS
+728 QRRAR
-733 CLALFTANPGYG
+733 CLALFAANPGYG

-770 FQRATVTTGGNTAL
+770 FQRAQVTTGGNAAL

-799 PRFVPGLTISADR
+799 PRAVPGLTISADR
-812 IEIDLRDGLSAFTT
+812 IEIDLRDGLSPFTT

-836 PNPAAGVC
+836 PNPAAAVC
-844 SAFTRLATSDG
+844 NAFTRLATSDG
-855 LSPGGTIVTGTTTTF
+855 TSPGGTIATGTTTTF
-870 NAGVIRY
+870 NAGVVRY
-877 RGENYVIDYQF
+877 RGENYMVDYQF
-888 APGDL
+888 ALNDL
-893 FGGGDLGRLQLTA
+893 FHGGDLGRLQLTA
-906 AATHTTLLTTSV
+906 SATHNALLTTSV
-918 TGTTFVRTDGTYL
+918 TGTTFVRIDGTYL
-931 SPTWVG
+931 SPSWVG
-937 RFNAAWSKGPLR
+937 RFNAAYTRGPLR

-958 RTAAGANVS
+958 RTRAAPDAT
-967 IETTPNPVLARNIVH
+967 IETTPNPVLASNIVH

-994 LRLGVDNLTDKD
+994 LRFGVDNLTDRQ

-1025 ARIKLN
+1025 ARIKLK

>member
-1 MQTTHNGMIRGW
+1 MQHAQHGMIRGL

-23 IAVPAAAQQ
+23 VATPVLAQQ
-32 APMPSSTDGSIA
+32 APADQSIA
-44 NSAASLQDGPQAD
+44 TSVDAE
-57 SPDAIVVTG
+57 PDASDTIIVTG

-76 AAPVAEITSQAIT
+76 AAPVAEITTQSIT

-110 NQADGTGNSS
+110 NQADGSGNSS
-120 GPGYQA
+120 GAGYQA

-133 PGRTLTLFNGRRMV
+133 AGRTLTLFNGRRMV
-147 TSGSGI
+147 TTGSGI
-153 GAGDGVGNAFVDANI
+153 GSADGVGDAFVDANI

-204 FAGLELDAQ
+204 FSGLELDAQ
-213 NGISSRG
+213 EGISSRG
-220 DYATHSLRATAGRNF
+220 DYGTHSLRGTAGVNF
-235 GDGRGNVAID
+235 GGGRGNIAMD

-265 RLTVSNSADTGPA
+265 RLTVSNAADTGPT

-296 ANGVIFTRPAPVQPF
+296 SNGVIFTRPAPVSQF
-311 LARSGGNALQFAPDG
+311 LARRNGSALQFSPDG
-326 SVIPYNTGAIQ
+326 SIVPYNTGVLQ
-337 GIPFASGGDGF
+337 GIPFAAGGDGF
-348 KYQALAG
+348 QYQALAG
-355 LRTGVERYTANLVGH
+355 LRTGVERYTANVVGH
-370 YDLTDRLTLST
+370 YDLTDRITVST
-381 ELLYARTTGTE
+381 ELLYARTDGTE

-405 SSSGP
+405 AYNGP
-410 IAFTIANPFLTAQAR
+410 IAFTRTNPFLSEQAR
-425 TLLSGASAA
+425 TLLGSANA
-434 FAGGAPLYL
+434 GFAGGAPLFL
-443 SKYFYDLTPSNDQTT
+443 SKYFYDLTPANDQTT

-469 NGDFDVGSRNFYWS
+469 EGDFDVGARNFYWS
-483 LAGSY
+483 VAGSY
-488 ARVDG
+488 ARVEG
-493 AQRSWQVV
+493 SQRSWQVV
-501 NSRFQNAISAV
+501 NARFQNAINAV
-512 ASGGRIVCAINA
+512 SRGGQIVCAINA
-524 DATVANDDAACAPIN
+524 DANASNDDPACTPIN
-539 PFGDGNV
+539 PFGNGNV
-546 SAAAR
+546 GAAAR
-551 DYVSTR
+551 NYVSTR
-557 AGIDWKNEQV
+557 AGTDWTNEQA
-567 DLLATLGGTLA
+567 DLLATLGGTIA
-578 RLPMGNADFS
+578 KLPMGDADFS
-588 IAYEHRDERARFDPL
+588 IAYEHRDEHASFDPL
-603 AANRAGSFG
+603 DANRLGSFG
-612 TGVRQIAQ
+612 TGVQQVAQ
-620 SGGYNTDEASAE
+620 SGGYDTDELSAE
-632 LIVPLVG
+632 LIVPLIG
-639 KDVTLPL
+639 KDFQLPL

-664 GHQNVWDLGLRWE
+664 GHQNVWDFGLRWE

-700 LAPSSSGLNST
+700 LAPSASGLDAT

-717 ADRIAGGPNPA
+717 ADRISSGPNPA

-745 VDADGT
+745 IDADGT
-751 GAGLSA
+751 GAGLSP

-762 RFQDPSEN
+762 RFQNPSEN
-770 FQRATVTTGGNTAL
+770 FARATVTTGGNGTL

-799 PRFVPGLTISADR
+799 PRIVPGLTISADR
-812 IEIDLRDGLSAFTT
+812 IEIDLKDGLSAFTT
-826 ADFAAACYDD
+826 EDFTAACYDD

-844 SAFTRLATSDG
+844 NAFTRLATSDG
-855 LSPGGTIVTGTTTTF
+855 LSPGGTIATGTTTTF

-877 RGENYVIDYQF
+877 RGENYMVDYQF

-893 FGGGDLGRLQLTA
+893 FGGQDLGRLQLTA
-906 AATHTTLLTTSV
+906 SATHNTLLTTSV

-937 RFNAAWSKGPLR
+937 RFNAAYSKGPLR

-958 RTAAGANVS
+958 RTDAGANAS
-967 IETTPNPVLARNIVH
+967 IETTPNPRLARNIVH
-982 DVSAQVDIGTVA
+982 DVSAMVDLGTVA
-994 LRLGVDNLTDKD
+994 LRFGVDNLTDKG

-1025 ARIKLN
+1025 ARIKLK

>member
-1 MQTTHNGMIRGW
+1 MQHAQNGTIRGL

-23 IAVPAAAQQ
+23 VAMPAYAQQTADPADQSIATSVDAAAD
-32 APMPSSTDGSIA
+32 TDE
-44 NSAASLQDGPQAD
+44 
-57 SPDAIVVTG
+57 AIVVTG

-76 AAPVAEITSQAIT
+76 AAPVAEITTRSIT

-110 NQADGTGNSS
+110 NQADGSGNAS

-147 TSGSGI
+147 TTGSGI
-153 GAGDGVGNAFVDANI
+153 GSADGVGNAFVDANI

-204 FAGLELDAQ
+204 FSGIELDAQ

-220 DYATHSLRATAGRNF
+220 DYATHSLRGTAGVNF
-235 GDGRGNVAID
+235 AGGRGNVAID

-265 RLTVSNSADTGPA
+265 RLTVSNAADTGPA

-296 ANGVIFTRPAPVQPF
+296 SNGVIFTRPAPVSPF

-326 SVIPYNTGAIQ
+326 SVIPYNTGVLQ
-337 GIPFASGGDGF
+337 GIPFAAGGDGF

-370 YDLTDRLTLST
+370 YDLTDRVSVST

-405 SSSGP
+405 AYNGP
-410 IAFTIANPFLTAQAR
+410 IAFTIANPYLTAQAR
-425 TLLSGASAA
+425 TLLGGANAA

-443 SKYFYDLTPSNDQTT
+443 SKYFYDLTPANDQTT

-469 NGDFDVGSRNFYWS
+469 EGDFDLGARNFYWS
-483 LAGSY
+483 IAGSY
-488 ARVDG
+488 ARVEG

-501 NSRFQNAISAV
+501 NSRFQNAINAV
-512 ASGGRIVCAINA
+512 SSGGQIVCAINA
-524 DATVANDDAACAPIN
+524 DANPSNNDTACAPIN

-551 DYVSTR
+551 NYVSTR
-557 AGIDWKNEQV
+557 AGIDWTNEQA

-578 RLPMGNADFS
+578 TLPMGNADFS
-588 IAYEHRDERARFDPL
+588 IAYEHRDEQARFDPL
-603 AANRAGSFG
+603 DANRAGSFG
-612 TGVRQIAQ
+612 TGVRQVAQ
-620 SGGYNTDEASAE
+620 SGGYNTDELSAE

-639 KDVTLPL
+639 KDFQLPL

-664 GHQNVWDLGLRWE
+664 GHENVWDLGLRWE
-677 VVRGVTLRG
+677 VVPGVTLRG

-700 LAPSSSGLNST
+700 LAPSASGLNST

-717 ADRIAGGPNPA
+717 ADRIASGPNPA

-751 GAGLSA
+751 GAGLSP

-762 RFQDPSEN
+762 RFQNPSEN
-770 FQRATVTTGGNTAL
+770 FARATVTTGGNSGL

-799 PRFVPGLTISADR
+799 PRVVPGLTISADR
-812 IEIDLRDGLSAFTT
+812 IEIDLKDGLSAFTT
-826 ADFAAACYDD
+826 QDFTAACYDD
-836 PNPAAGVC
+836 PNPASGVC
-844 SAFTRLATSDG
+844 SAFTRLAATDG
-855 LSPGGTIVTGTTTTF
+855 LSPGGTIATGTTTTF

-877 RGENYVIDYQF
+877 RGENYMVDYQF
-888 APGDL
+888 ALGDL
-893 FGGGDLGRLQLTA
+893 FRSGDLGRLQLTA
-906 AATHTTLLTTSV
+906 SATHNTLLTTSV

-937 RFNAAWSKGPLR
+937 RFNAAYSKGPLR
-949 LTYQLQYRD
+949 LTYQLEYRD
-958 RTAAGANVS
+958 RTAAGANAS

-982 DVSAQVDIGTVA
+982 DVSAQVDLGAIA
-994 LRLGVDNLTDKD
+994 LRFGVDNLTDKD

-1025 ARIKLN
+1025 ARIKLQ

>member
-1 MQTTHNGMIRGW
+1 MQHAHNGMIRGL

-23 IAVPAAAQQ
+23 VATPAFAQQAAAQQ
-32 APMPSSTDGSIA
+32 APADQSIA
-44 NSAASLQDGPQAD
+44 TSADAAPDAD
-57 SPDAIVVTG
+57 DAIVVTG

-76 AAPVAEITSQAIT
+76 AAPVAEITTQTIT

-110 NQADGTGNSS
+110 NQADGSGNAS

-147 TSGSGI
+147 TTGSGI
-153 GAGDGVGNAFVDANI
+153 GSADGVGNAFVDANI

-204 FAGLELDAQ
+204 FSGLELDAQ

-220 DYATHSLRATAGRNF
+220 DYATHSLRATAGVNF
-235 GDGRGNVAID
+235 GGGRGNVAID

-254 MFSARPLSNLG
+254 LFGARPLSNLG
-265 RLTVSNSADTGPA
+265 RLTVSNTADTGPA

-296 ANGVIFTRPAPVQPF
+296 SNGVIFTRAAPVSQF
-311 LARSGGNALQFAPDG
+311 LARSGGNALQFSPDG
-326 SVIPYNTGAIQ
+326 SVIPYNTGVLQ
-337 GIPFASGGDGF
+337 GIPFAAGGDGF

-370 YDLTDRLTLST
+370 YDLTDRISIST

-405 SSSGP
+405 AYNGP
-410 IAFTIANPFLTAQAR
+410 IVFTNANPYLSAQAR
-425 TLLSGASAA
+425 TLLSGANAA

-443 SKYFYDLTPSNDQTT
+443 SKYFYDLTPANDQTT

-469 NGDFDVGSRNFYWS
+469 EGDFDVGARNFYWS

-488 ARVDG
+488 ARVEG

-501 NSRFQNAISAV
+501 NSRFQNAINAV
-512 ASGGRIVCAINA
+512 SSGGQIVCAINA
-524 DATVANDDAACAPIN
+524 DANPSNNDAACAPIN

-551 DYVSTR
+551 NYVSTR
-557 AGIDWKNEQV
+557 AGTDWTNEQA

-578 RLPMGNADFS
+578 TLPTGNADFS

-603 AANRAGSFG
+603 AANRLGSFG
-612 TGVRQIAQ
+612 TGVRQVGQ
-620 SGGYNTDEASAE
+620 SGGYNTDEMSAE
-632 LIVPLVG
+632 LIVPLIG
-639 KDVTLPL
+639 KDFQLPL

-664 GHQNVWDLGLRWE
+664 GHENVWDLGLRWE

-700 LAPSSSGLNST
+700 LAPSASGLDST

-717 ADRIAGGPNPA
+717 ADRITGGPNPA

-751 GAGLSA
+751 GRGLSA

-762 RFQDPSEN
+762 RFQNPSEN
-770 FQRATVTTGGNTAL
+770 FARATVTTGGNPAL

-799 PRFVPGLTISADR
+799 PRMIPGLTISADR
-812 IEIDLRDGLSAFTT
+812 IEIDLKDGLSAFTT
-826 ADFAAACYDD
+826 QDFTAACYDD

-844 SAFTRLATSDG
+844 SAFTRIATSDG
-855 LSPGGTIVTGTTTTF
+855 LSPGGTIATGTTTTF

-877 RGENYVIDYQF
+877 RGENYMVDYQF
-888 APGDL
+888 AIGDL
-893 FGGGDLGRLQLTA
+893 LRTSDLGRLQLTA
-906 AATHTTLLTTSV
+906 SATHNTLLTTSV
-918 TGTTFVRTDGTYL
+918 TGTTFVRSDGTYL

-937 RFNAAWSKGPLR
+937 RFNAAYSKGPLR

-958 RTAAGANVS
+958 RTAAGSNVS

-982 DVSAQVDIGTVA
+982 DVSAQVDLGSVA
-994 LRLGVDNLTDKD
+994 LRFGVDNLTDKD

-1025 ARIKLN
+1025 ARIKLQ